1 MMANDV
7 RICDGV
13 DVSRETYDQLRKF
26 EALIQKWSPKINLI
40 SKSDLHQVWERHIVD
55 SAQIWP
61 IASNRNGIW
70 ADLGAGGGFPAIVLA
85 ILSAATTN
93 QTAFT
98 MVESDTRKSVFLRTA
113 IRELGLKNANVVA
126 ERIESIDPLKATTI
140 TARALA
146 PLKDLLALCE
156 RHLAPDGLA
165 IFPKGERAKQEV
177 EEATKTWNFSI
188 SEHSSQTSGGAKI
201 LVIKDLQR
209 A

>member
-61 IASNRNGIW
+61 IASSRNGIW

-85 ILSAATTN
+85 TLSAATTN